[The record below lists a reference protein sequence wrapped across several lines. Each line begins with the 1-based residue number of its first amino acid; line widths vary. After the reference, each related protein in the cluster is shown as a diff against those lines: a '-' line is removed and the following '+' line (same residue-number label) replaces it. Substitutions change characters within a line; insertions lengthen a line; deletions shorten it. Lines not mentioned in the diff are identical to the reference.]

1 VSTMK
6 RSTKLFEQTR
16 GLIAGGVNSN
26 IRLGE
31 EPQPLFLAKAKGA
44 IVEDVDGNAYIDYIC
59 GYGPIILGHC
69 DPQITEVV
77 IRALHEGQLYG
88 GQHAYEVATA
98 ELIHR
103 AVPAMEV
110 MRFASSGSEVVH
122 GAIRVARAATGRWT
136 VVRFDGHYHGWLDT
150 IYTADRRPDDPPV
163 APARP
168 GSAGQPPSAVQE
180 VVVLPWNDPGAIEAA
195 FSQCHGRLA
204 AVILEPLLC
213 NTGVIPARP
222 GYLKAIRQW
231 CDRENAVLI
240 FDEVIT
246 GFRVAWGGIHA
257 QLGVKPDLVVL
268 GKAVANGFPLSVFG
282 GRRDLMD
289 VVGSRKAL
297 HGGTFNGNVVS
308 TAAAQA
314 TLEALGADGGQRYRS
329 LTATG
334 QSLMEGI
341 RKAAREA
348 GVPVL
353 VQGPGPVF
361 FMGLTDRVTIEDPT
375 TAVAVMDGRY
385 RLFTQSMRRRGIRL
399 LHDGRW
405 YLNMAHTPD
414 HIEQT
419 VLAVKGALRDVAAP
433 AVR

>member
-1 VSTMK
+1 MT
-6 RSTKLFEQTR
+6 RSATLSQRARE
-16 GLIAGGVNSN
+16 LIAGGVNSN

-31 EPQPLFLAKAKGA
+31 EPEPLFLARGKGA
-44 IVEDVDGNAYIDYIC
+44 IVEDVDGNKYVDYIC

-69 DPQITEVV
+69 DPQVTEAV
-77 IRALHEGQLYG
+77 IRALREGQLYG
-88 GQHAYEVATA
+88 GQQPYEVATA
-98 ELIHR
+98 EVLHR
-103 AVPAMEV
+103 AVPAMEM

-122 GAIRVARAATGRWT
+122 AAIRVARAATGRWT

-150 IYTADRRPDDPPV
+150 IYTADRRPDDPPLT
-163 APARP
+163 PARP
-168 GSAGQPPSAVQE
+168 GSAGQLPSALQE
-180 VVVLPWNDPGAIEAA
+180 LMVLPWNDPVALESA

-222 GYLKAIRQW
+222 GYLEAIRQW

-240 FDEVIT
+240 VDEVIT
-246 GFRVAWGGIHA
+246 GFRVAWGGLHR
-257 QLGVKPDLVVL
+257 QLAVNPDLVVF

-282 GRRDLMD
+282 GRRDLMEF
-289 VVGSRKAL
+289 VGSRKVL

-314 TLEALGADGGQRYRS
+314 TLEALAAEDGQRYRR

-334 QSLMEGI
+334 QLLMEGI
-341 RKAAREA
+341 RRASREV

-361 FMGLTDRVTIEDPT
+361 FMGLTDRATVEDPNVAR
-375 TAVAVMDGRY
+375 AVIDERY
-385 RLFTQSMRRRGIRL
+385 RLFIQSMRRRGIRL

-405 YLNMAHTPD
+405 YLNMAHTSD
-414 HIEQT
+414 HVEQT
-419 VLAVKGALRDVAAP
+419 VLAVKGALQDVGAL

>member
-1 VSTMK
+1 MSAVK
-6 RSTKLFEQTR
+6 RSAMLFQRAGE
-16 GLIAGGVNSN
+16 LIAGGVNSN

-31 EPQPLFLAKAKGA
+31 EPQPLFLAKAQGA
-44 IVEDVDGNAYIDYIC
+44 IVEDVDGNKYVDYIC

-69 DPQITEVV
+69 DVHVTEAV
-77 IRALHEGQLYG
+77 IRALREGQLYG
-88 GQHAYEVATA
+88 GQHAHEVATA
-98 ELIHR
+98 EVLHR
-103 AVPAMEV
+103 AVPSMEV
-110 MRFASSGSEVVH
+110 MRFTSSGSEAVH

-136 VVRFDGHYHGWLDT
+136 VVCFDGHYHGWLDT
-150 IYTADRRPDDPPV
+150 IYTADRRPDDPPL

-168 GSAGQPPSAVQE
+168 GSAGQLPSALQE
-180 VVVLPWNDPGAIEAA
+180 LMVLPWNDPVALESA

-222 GYLKAIRQW
+222 GYLEAIRQW

-240 FDEVIT
+240 CDEVIT

-257 QLGVKPDLVVL
+257 QLGIKPDLVVL

-314 TLEALGADGGQRYRS
+314 TLEALGTDDGRRYRT

-341 RKAAREA
+341 RRAAQEA

-361 FMGLTDRVTIEDPT
+361 FMGLTDLAAIEDPG
-375 TAVAVMDGRY
+375 TARAVTGGRY
-385 RLFTQSMRRRGIRL
+385 HLFTQSMRRRGIRL

-414 HIEQT
+414 HVKQT
-419 VLAVKGALRDVAAP
+419 VLAVKGALRDIAAL